1 VTLKYRA
8 FISYSHVDANWAKWL
23 HRALESFS
31 IDKDLVDR
39 ETTRGTIPK
48 ALRPIFRDRDDFTAG
63 HTLTEHTLAALDAS
77 RALIVICSPS
87 SAKSPYVNEE
97 IRLFKTRHPDRPVIP
112 LIVVGKPGDPE
123 LECFPPPLQFKL
135 DAKGRITK
143 RPVEI
148 LAADARE
155 EGDGKNLALAKVIA
169 GLLGLSSDDVFRRAE
184 RERRAVARRRRRL
197 QALVG
202 VLFAGI
208 VIGLLAWWHQT
219 YLKAQIY
226 WLTSV
231 RPYVLTVEA
240 EQALKPSNIF
250 RECEDCPA
258 MVVVP
263 AGSFTMGS
271 PKSRDGTGWESP
283 QHEVV
288 MARPFAVAKYE
299 VTFAQWET
307 CVAALG
313 CPQVSD
319 GGWGRGERPVTN
331 VVWDEAQQYVNWLS
345 KLTGRPYQL
354 LSEAEWEYA
363 ARAGTTTPYSFG
375 SDRALLGE
383 FAWHQGNS
391 DFKTHPVGEKKPN
404 GFGLHDMHG
413 NVWEWVQDCW
423 HDSYEGAPTDGTAW
437 TGGYDCRDRLTRG
450 GSVGE
455 RNFTSAERFYWFT
468 HARLDNLGF
477 RVARTLGPRGIG
489 SPRPGP
495 SHANDRRSLRV
506 GRIKAKGAA
515 RAGYHPKIAAEM
527 SPLGRNPSYSS
538 SRVKLW
544 LPMVWPLLLN

>member
-1 VTLKYRA
+1 MRTGPSGCIARWN
-8 FISYSHVDANWAKWL
+8 FP
-23 HRALESFS
+23 

-208 VIGLLAWWHQT
+208 VIGLLAWWNQT

-258 MVVVP
+258 MVVIP
-263 AGSFTMGS
+263 AGTFTMDS

-288 MARPFAVAKYE
+288 IARPFAVAKYE

-307 CVAALG
+307 CIAALG

-331 VVWDEAQQYVNWLS
+331 VVWDEAQQYVTWLS

-363 ARAGTTTPYSFG
+363 ARAERPHLTLSVVIGLCWENLRGTKETPILRRTLLAKRSRTVSVSTTCTAMCGNGCKIAGTTPTRELRPT
-375 SDRALLGE
+375 E
-383 FAWHQGNS
+383 
-391 DFKTHPVGEKKPN
+391 P
-404 GFGLHDMHG
+404 HG
-413 NVWEWVQDCW
+413 PA
-423 HDSYEGAPTDGTAW
+423 GTTAGTAS
-437 TGGYDCRDRLTRG
+437 LAAVP
-450 GSVGE
+450 SAKE
-455 RNFTSAERFYWFT
+455 TS
-468 HARLDNLGF
+468 
-477 RVARTLGPRGIG
+477 PRPNASIG
-489 SPRPGP
+489 SPTPG
-495 SHANDRRSLRV
+495 SIILDSESR
-506 GRIKAKGAA
+506 GRWA
-515 RAGYHPKIAAEM
+515 
-527 SPLGRNPSYSS
+527 
-538 SRVKLW
+538 
-544 LPMVWPLLLN
+544 